1 MATSYKTPGVY
12 IEEISKFPPSVAQV
26 ETSIPAFIG
35 YTEKAEKDSDK
46 VALRNVP
53 TRIRSL
59 EEYRS
64 KFGGAPEPGRFEVRG
79 DIKDGL
85 FVPSVATVEIGFKM
99 FNSLELFFDNGGG
112 PCYIVSVGSYSDTV
126 TYNDLEGGTAELKKY
141 DEPTLLVVPDSVSLS
156 ANEHGALMVDA
167 INQCSELQDR
177 FTILDVYGG
186 DEASIRASDT
196 YTITNNFRGNVS
208 SGYLKYGAAYFPFLK
223 AFLTLNYNYES
234 ITFKDAANVDIT
246 DLHNLDTSADTGTE
260 FGLVIDALNSAEGI
274 RDAVSTTTGID
285 TFKTGYDSD
294 MTTGADF
301 MARLTNAGNTIKT
314 KAEDLIGILDPGATT
329 PIADTTP
336 LHNKITDLIDKD
348 SDLKSIVA
356 ALVAYDV
363 QFGSSGLGVFN
374 VETAST
380 DPGDPKPVGFS
391 IPGIDYVWE
400 TSFNGTDY
408 TDAPDYELY
417 NSGDLSGLNNIYT
430 GATTD
435 EERYNQAR
443 PYFDSLYNRMLIVMN
458 SIEEEMQNSLN
469 AEEDNL
475 KSTSVYQ
482 SVLSKIRETP
492 IELPPSGAVAGI
504 YARVDNDRGVWK
516 APANVVVRSILGPS
530 VKVDDKEQEGLNVD
544 ATSGKS
550 INAIRA
556 FTGKGTL
563 IWGARTLAG
572 NDNEW
577 RYVSVRRFYN
587 MVEESVKK
595 ATAWAVFEANDANL
609 WVKVKGMIDN
619 FLTTLW
625 RQGALAGSSTD
636 QAFYVNVGL
645 DETMTSLDILE
656 GRMIVEIGMAAVRPA
671 EFIVLKF
678 SHKMQEA

>member
-1 MATSYKTPGVY
+1 
-12 IEEISKFPPSVAQV
+12 
-26 ETSIPAFIG
+26 
-35 YTEKAEKDSDK
+35 
-46 VALRNVP
+46 
-53 TRIRSL
+53 
-59 EEYRS
+59 
-64 KFGGAPEPGRFEVRG
+64 
-79 DIKDGL
+79 
-85 FVPSVATVEIGFKM
+85 M

-112 PCYIVSVGSYSDTV
+112 PCYIVSVGGYSSAP
-126 TYNDLEGGTAELKKY
+126 TYAQLKAGVDALKKY
-141 DEPTLLVVPDSVSLS
+141 DEPTLFVIPDSVSLS
-156 ANEHGALMVDA
+156 AVEHGTLMADVLS
-167 INQCSELQDR
+167 QCKELQDR
-177 FTILDVYGG
+177 FAIMDVYEG
-186 DEASIRASDT
+186 DETSVSASST
-196 YTITNNFRGNVS
+196 YTIANNFRGRVS
-208 SGYLKYGAAYFPFLK
+208 SGYLKYGAAYFPFVK

-234 ITFKDAANVDIT
+234 IAFIDNATDTAIT
-246 DLHNLDTSADTGTE
+246 DLHNLDTSVDTGTE
-260 FGLVIDALNSAEGI
+260 FGLVIDTLDSAEGI
-274 RDAVSTTTGID
+274 RDAVNTATGID
-285 TFKTGYDSD
+285 TFKVGYDSD

-301 MARLTNAGNTIKT
+301 AARLTNAGNTIKT
-314 KAEDLIGILDPGATT
+314 KAEDLIGILDPGAAS
-329 PIADTTP
+329 PIADATP
-336 LHNKITDLIDKD
+336 LHDNITDLIDSN
-348 SDLKSIVA
+348 SDLKSVIES
-356 ALVAYDV
+356 LVAYDV
-363 QFGSSGLGVFN
+363 QYGTSGLSVFS
-374 VETAST
+374 VVTAST

-391 IPGIDYVWE
+391 IPGVDYIWE
-400 TSFNGTDY
+400 TGFNGTDY

-417 NSGDLSGLNNIYT
+417 NLGDFSGLDNIYT

-443 PYFDSLYNRMLIVMN
+443 PYFDSLYNRILIIMN
-458 SIEEEMQNSLN
+458 SIEEEVQDSLN
-469 AEEDNL
+469 EEEGNL
-475 KSTSVYQ
+475 RSTSMYQ
-482 SVLSKIRETP
+482 GVLSKIRETP
-492 IELPPSGAVAGI
+492 IEIPPSGAVAGI

-516 APANVVVRSILGPS
+516 APANVVVSSILGPS
-530 VKVDDKEQEGLNVD
+530 VKVDDKDQEGLNVD